1 MGILYFRK
9 TGASV
14 VRVLDRGVA
23 QVTLPG
29 YTKTLVVDFDDRA
42 EVGPDSLTTL
52 KATAGAKGD
61 LYLTPAYLFA
71 HGIVPDRDFIKWPD
85 YKGGSCSETWRAWAA
100 YQRLDRT
107 GPVAASLRTLRGEV
121 KRGALRACASLLVA
135 GDSARARMELASLAT
150 GSSRAARSAR
160 ALLAPGDRTDSR
172 QVAAVLHTAVA
183 GILAGAC

>member
-23 QVTLPG
+23 QVALPG

-52 KATAGAKGD
+52 KAAAGAKGD

-71 HGIVPDRDFIKWPD
+71 HGLVPDADFIKWPD
-85 YKGGSCSETWRAWAA
+85 YKGGSCSEVWRAWSAFQA
-100 YQRLDRT
+100 GDPS
-107 GPVAASLRTLRGEV
+107 GPVAASLRALRGEV
-121 KRGALRACASLLVA
+121 EGGSLSASASRLAA
-135 GDSARARMELASLAT
+135 GDAEGARAELARLA
-150 GSSRAARSAR
+150 GGESPAARSAR
-160 ALLAPGDRTDSR
+160 GLLAPGDRQSAGR
-172 QVAAVLHTAVA
+172 VAAVLQIATA